1 MWNFELGHSP
11 RRKQLRDC
19 EKDNGAFFTESSI
32 IFYIYLLYPDY
43 LYPDYSDF
51 LYPDYSDSPI

>member
-1 MWNFELGHSP
+1 MIGIVNSELGHSP

-32 IFYIYLLYPDY
+32 IFYILIILIFPII
-43 LYPDYSDF
+43 LII
-51 LYPDYSDSPI
+51 LISPI